1 MKNLE
6 IFENFSFL
14 NEKEDSY
21 PDYLEQYDK
30 VLKPLGFL
38 EWPDYPLGRDARVTH
53 EPHEPWNWIGWQNEE
68 DLDPPYEGANYKGR
82 GSRLVSI
89 LGIFPKER
97 WDQNYSDEPGI
108 PSKNSYTS
116 IWIPCSDSFNRHG
129 SSTYDDNLKNFI
141 GTYSKKYGLKD
152 WKQQFDDIVFVY
164 QELKKLGPLE
174 SLTSSILR
182 RNFVPLVLKRGFKPA
197 KVENN
202 YTVGEAWERD
212 DQFPQMW
219 SHLEIFD

>member
-6 IFENFSFL
+6 IFENFPFL
-14 NEKEDSY
+14 NEKDDPYFDPYSFYE
-21 PDYLEQYDK
+21 EEYDK

-38 EWPDYPLGRDARVTH
+38 EWPDYPLGSDARKSD
-53 EPHEPWNWIGWQNEE
+53 EHEPWNWAGWHNQTGE
-68 DLDPPYEGANYKGR
+68 DTEPLGR
-82 GSRLVSI
+82 GSRFVGI
-89 LGIFPKER
+89 LGIFPKGR
-97 WDQNYSDEPGI
+97 WEKYGDRPGI

-116 IWIPCSDSFNRHG
+116 IWIPCSDSFNRDG
-129 SSTYDDNLKNFI
+129 RSTYDDNLKNFV
-141 GTYSKKYGLKD
+141 GTYSKKYRLKD

-164 QELKKLGPLE
+164 KELKKLGPLE

-182 RNFVPLVLKRGFKPA
+182 RNFVPLVLKRGFIPA

-212 DQFPQMW
+212 DQFPNMW